1 MNKQKSIL
9 LVMPANFGIYKAIE
23 ENLKFNGFHVITL
36 AYDEELFVYPSIS
49 KRLKTK
55 FRQYI
60 LQDKSAKHNLKSE
73 VFQKTSQ
80 YQKVFRYLS
89 ETGGVGYALFIR
101 ADIWSEAFL
110 KDIRSYI
117 KKDMVAYQWDGMN
130 RFPRIWQNLQ
140 WFDRFYVFDP
150 KDLYEKS
157 DKFLPI
163 TNFYLDY
170 PVEDNAV
177 SSDFYFIGSHL
188 PDRRDVII
196 KFGQLAKSNGW
207 QLDFNIVCKEKDIP
221 KLSQEYAG
229 VANIKLIHQIREF
242 QDNLK
247 AVHKAKALIDFVTSD
262 HTGLSF
268 RVFEALGYGKKLIT
282 TNVEVAHY
290 DFYHPN
296 NIFIW
301 DGQDLE
307 GIEAFMRKPYMPIDP
322 DIKEKYSFSN
332 WIRYIL
338 NLEPYKEI
346 TLP

>member
-1 MNKQKSIL
+1 MW
-9 LVMPANFGIYKAIE
+9 VTYFFY
-23 ENLKFNGFHVITL
+23 
-36 AYDEELFVYPSIS
+36 S
-49 KRLKTK
+49 KCT
-55 FRQYI
+55 
-60 LQDKSAKHNLKSE
+60 
-73 VFQKTSQ
+73 
-80 YQKVFRYLS
+80 
-89 ETGGVGYALFIR
+89 TG
-101 ADIWSEAFL
+101 
-110 KDIRSYI
+110 
-117 KKDMVAYQWDGMN
+117 
-130 RFPRIWQNLQ
+130 
-140 WFDRFYVFDP
+140 
-150 KDLYEKS
+150 
-157 DKFLPI
+157 
-163 TNFYLDY
+163 
-170 PVEDNAV
+170 
-177 SSDFYFIGSHL
+177 
-188 PDRRDVII
+188 
-196 KFGQLAKSNGW
+196 
-207 QLDFNIVCKEKDIP
+207 IP

-346 TLP
+346 TLPWFRYDFRQPFIIWTLESII